1 MPKSYLESLKRNRNR
16 EYVLPYHIGWTDR
29 VWKDQASEFVFSH
42 EIEGQLYNLV
52 LEIGPK
58 CADLWR
64 NVDTIVTKYAGPYII
79 KLIVDAANM
88 VWVGIMRQQ
97 EKTEHLTVK
106 ERYHAITA
114 EATNNPEILTDLVS
128 EFLFS
133 RVRKGNAI
141 YTTLDLP
148 DFHPAS
154 YTELLDSAALISY
167 LQEIG
172 HYKFLFDK
180 FMFLEGKIT
189 LDRSGIYISSAKS
202 EKGEMYLRAS
212 KLSQLREALAHRAQ
226 QARKVN
232 EARHQEYKIVGS
244 AEIRNGRL
252 NVYLVS
258 AFESPHRTP
267 IASLRGYVGS
277 EYLFRVLA
285 THKEGLDTIY
295 CWEIIYSLSEALRK
309 AGITDATMH
318 KNDVVEV
325 MSTAL
330 GITRQKARK
339 ALDILTFRSDVK
351 TRDGIW
357 SRPVVLIDRSF
368 ISLVYPAIASVYP
381 VRQIHHVIG
390 NLNLTGIRGDEFQR
404 TCYQNIRGIISHL
417 RKTIPN
423 IRKEELYVLPTSSK
437 VFDLLGRKKRE
448 TDVIIM
454 FGTRLLVCEA
464 KSVSDVVTLREF
476 ENALESVCHGMD
488 QISER
493 ISLLNSRMK
502 DLRSILGIAH
512 DTELSVAGLLISNEV
527 FFDGFSVS
535 QPFCISLQS
544 LIGALKGITD
554 ESKITVGVQHA
565 SASEWIYQ
573 KIMHVLRRLSEENK
587 SDEFVVIREGVLKA
601 KDGSFN
607 ATFDYAEL
615 TYFADEE

>member
-1 MPKSYLESLKRNRNR
+1 
-16 EYVLPYHIGWTDR
+16 LPYHIGWNDR

-42 EIEGQLYNLV
+42 EIEGQLYNLGI
-52 LEIGPK
+52 EIGTK

-64 NVDTIVTKYAGPYII
+64 NVDTVVAKYAGPNII
-79 KLIVDAANM
+79 RLILDAANM

-114 EATNNPEILTDLVS
+114 EATDNPEILTDLVS

-167 LQEIG
+167 IQEIG
-172 HYKFLFDK
+172 YCKFLFDK

-189 LDRSGIYISSAKS
+189 LDKSGIYISSAKS

-212 KLSQLREALAHRAQ
+212 KLSQLRDALAQRVQ
-226 QARKVN
+226 RARKVN
-232 EARHQEYKIVGS
+232 EARHQEYKVVGS

-258 AFESPHRTP
+258 AFESPHGTP

-295 CWEIIYSLSEALRK
+295 CWEIIYSLCEALRK

-318 KNDVVEV
+318 KNDVIEV
-325 MSTAL
+325 VSAAL
-330 GITRQKARK
+330 GITRQRARR

-368 ISLVYPAIASVYP
+368 ISLVYPAIASVTP

-404 TCYQNIRGIISHL
+404 TCDKALRGIISHL
-417 RKTIPN
+417 RKAIPS
-423 IRKEELYVLPTSSK
+423 IREEELYVLPTSSK

-448 TDVIIM
+448 TDVIVL
-454 FGTRLLVCEA
+454 FGTKLLVCEA
-464 KSVSDVVTLREF
+464 KRVSDVVTLREF
-476 ENALESVCHGMD
+476 ENALESVCYGMD
-488 QISER
+488 QISAR
-493 ISLLNSRMK
+493 ISLLNSRMR
-502 DLRSILGIAH
+502 DLRSILGIDH

-527 FFDGFSVS
+527 FFDGFSVN
-535 QPFCISLQS
+535 QTFCISLRS
-544 LIGALKGITD
+544 LISVLQGITD
-554 ESKITVGVQHA
+554 ESKITVDVEHA
-565 SASEWIYQ
+565 SRSEWIYR

-587 SDEFVVIREGVLKA
+587 SDEFVMIREGFVKA

-615 TYFADEE
+615 TYFGDEE